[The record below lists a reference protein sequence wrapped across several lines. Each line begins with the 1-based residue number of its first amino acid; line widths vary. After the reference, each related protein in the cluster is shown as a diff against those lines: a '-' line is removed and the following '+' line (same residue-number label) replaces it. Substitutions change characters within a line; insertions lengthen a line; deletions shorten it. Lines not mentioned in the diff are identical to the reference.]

1 MGTHPIFESDFDC
14 LTEKSIDTSMAQKLS
29 FAENFALSGC
39 AAVVSKTA
47 AAPIER
53 IKLLIQNQDEMIKQ
67 GKLDTKYKGIG
78 ECATRTMRN
87 EGLASFWRGNLAN
100 CIRYFPTQAL
110 NFAFKD
116 KIKAVVKKPMGPNP
130 GEGQKFAANI
140 LSGGLAGT
148 LSLTVV
154 YSLDFA

>member
-1 MGTHPIFESDFDC
+1 MGEANFYYFTC
-14 LTEKSIDTSMAQKLS
+14 LKEGQRTIIKMADKKLG
-29 FAENFALSGC
+29 FAENFALSGV

-67 GKLDTKYKGIG
+67 GKLDVPYKGIG
-78 ECATRTMRN
+78 ECASRTMKN
-87 EGLASFWRGNLAN
+87 EGALSFWRGNLAN

-116 KIKAVVKKPMGPNP
+116 KIKA
-130 GEGQKFAANI
+130 
-140 LSGGLAGT
+140 
-148 LSLTVV
+148 
-154 YSLDFA
+154 